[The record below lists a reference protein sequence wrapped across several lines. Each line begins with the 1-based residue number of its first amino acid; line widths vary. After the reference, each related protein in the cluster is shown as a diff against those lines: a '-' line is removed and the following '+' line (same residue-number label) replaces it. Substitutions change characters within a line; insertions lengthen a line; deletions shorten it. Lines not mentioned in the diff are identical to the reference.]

1 MTGLGL
7 YYRSLKHLKSK
18 QVFYRVYYKIRS
30 IKRRLTGFKYDYAGG
45 NHGIKLS
52 FQNFPL
58 NKNSSLLGNTTLN
71 DPCFIFDPILFIYFF
86 VNINCQSLKLIS
98 STLFFGCGSNFTFF
112 RYKNKA

>member
-58 NKNSSLLGNTTLN
+58 NKNSYNVRLCSKNNWSIVISNFCSDELIENHIESYIKNSRLKKKMLYKK
-71 DPCFIFDPILFIYFF
+71 L
-86 VNINCQSLKLIS
+86 NCQ
-98 STLFFGCGSNFTFF
+98 N
-112 RYKNKA
+112 